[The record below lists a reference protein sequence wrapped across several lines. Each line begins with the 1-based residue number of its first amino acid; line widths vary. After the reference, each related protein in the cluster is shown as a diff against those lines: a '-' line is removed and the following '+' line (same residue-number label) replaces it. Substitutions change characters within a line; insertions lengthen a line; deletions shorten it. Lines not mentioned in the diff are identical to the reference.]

1 MKLKTFVATNVTIG
15 VLTLSALNY
24 FFLMEDQEPK
34 NRAHY
39 VEQFFSDKKDP
50 IKYNPKEDNFTVL
63 GKWKINYEDRNNLIN
78 IAGHYFQK
86 KVEENYYVFDAK
98 KQKSDL
104 ETTCKM
110 IDSNKDWNLSN
121 DEISKE
127 LSKINAGKTTIN
139 LSK

>member
-63 GKWKINYEDRNNLIN
+63 GKWKINYEDRNNLLN
-78 IAGHYFQK
+78 IAGYYFQK
-86 KVEENYYVFDAK
+86 KVEENSYVFDAK

>member
-1 MKLKTFVATNVTIG
+1 MG

-24 FFLMEDQEPK
+24 FFSVEDHEPK

-39 VEQFFSDKKDP
+39 VEQFFSDKENP
-50 IKYNPKEDNFTVL
+50 IRYNPNEDNFTVL
-63 GKWKINYEDRNNLIN
+63 EKWKINYEDRDKLLD

-86 KVEENYYVFDAK
+86 KVGENSYVFDAK

-104 ETTCKM
+104 EKTCKM
-110 IDSNKDWNLSN
+110 VDSNGDFNLSKN
-121 DEISKE
+121 EISKKLDE
-127 LSKINAGKTTIN
+127 INAGKTIID